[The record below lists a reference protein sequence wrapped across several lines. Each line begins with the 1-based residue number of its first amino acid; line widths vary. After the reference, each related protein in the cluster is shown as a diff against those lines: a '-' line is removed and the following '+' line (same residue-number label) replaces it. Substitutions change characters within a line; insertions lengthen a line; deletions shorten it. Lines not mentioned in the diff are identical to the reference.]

1 MCDIIYMEVDDMLNR
16 KDIGIRI
23 RALREASNLTQSNL
37 SEFLDM
43 DQSNL
48 SKIEK
53 GERPINSYDI
63 ERLSRLFCCASDYIL
78 YGVESNVR
86 GSIAF
91 RAGDLGNE
99 DLEALSVVNAIALN
113 QFEMDD
119 ILGELDDE

>member
-1 MCDIIYMEVDDMLNR
+1 MLNR
-16 KDIGIRI
+16 KDIGSRI

-63 ERLSRLFCCASDYIL
+63 ERLSRLFCCSSDYIL
-78 YGVESNVR
+78 YGGELNT
-86 GSIAF
+86 GCSIAF
-91 RAGDLGNE
+91 RAGDLGND
-99 DLEALSVVNAIALN
+99 DLEALAAVNAIVLN
-113 QFEMDD
+113 QFAMDV
-119 ILGELDDE
+119 ILGEVDDE

>member
-1 MCDIIYMEVDDMLNR
+1 MLDR

-63 ERLSRLFCCASDYIL
+63 ERLSRLFCCGSDYIL
-78 YGVESNVR
+78 YGSESNR
-86 GSIAF
+86 GCSVAF
-91 RAGDLGNE
+91 RSGDLGNE

-113 QFEMDD
+113 QFDMDA
-119 ILGELDDE
+119 ILGEVDDE